1 MIFAKPMKSISP
13 CVYRQR
19 HVSTQRLFMKNL
31 MSQIQPASAAA
42 RLLLTLLVLALGGG
56 ALAPRAFAQA
66 NPPERLTYQGYLVD
80 ANGTALATNAPK
92 NYDVVFRIHDS
103 SSGTGIA
110 LWTEQQT
117 VTVDKGYFSVLLGEG
132 ASIGEAR
139 PNLSTLFTNATASER
154 WVSLTVKKIGPAQSD
169 VNILPRLRLL
179 TSPYSFLATTAV
191 NAVNAANAANAVNAV
206 NVTGSGTI
214 QASNLGANSVDSSK
228 ILDATIVNADV
239 SASAAIADTKLAT
252 IATAGKVADTALST
266 NVALRG
272 SPNTFSG
279 QLTIKTT
286 NDTNPTLISTFDS
299 RHAVIGTTSEGLAFS
314 YSSTRGEAIVSAV
327 APSVAWK
334 RLVLQA
340 DSVTLSVTPFNTNSP
355 ALTVHGSGNVGIGT
369 ATPTR
374 GKLEVKGSISSS
386 YAGFGTFTGNDISAF
401 IATPTAKNVSIY
413 ADNMV
418 AASGFLSFSDARIK
432 NILRRSDSES
442 DLGMLLGIEITDYL
456 HKDGIARGRTP
467 QKKVI
472 AQQVEKVYPQA
483 VSQSTDVVPDI
494 YKKATQKDGWVQL
507 ATDLKKGE
515 RVRLL
520 SEKTE
525 GIHEVLEVTKD
536 KFRTDFKPEGGQV
549 FVYGRE
555 VKDFRSVDYEAISM
569 LNVSATQ
576 ELARKVKAQESE
588 LTELRAELAKLRSER
603 KTLAHSVSAL
613 QARDEA
619 REARLIKL
627 ELSLQVAPA
636 GDKARTQA
644 RAQSPAASG
653 QLTSLNQ

>member
-1 MIFAKPMKSISP
+1 M
-13 CVYRQR
+13 
-19 HVSTQRLFMKNL
+19 
-31 MSQIQPASAAA
+31 
-42 RLLLTLLVLALGGG
+42 
-56 ALAPRAFAQA
+56 
-66 NPPERLTYQGYLVD
+66 
-80 ANGTALATNAPK
+80 
-92 NYDVVFRIHDS
+92 
-103 SSGTGIA
+103 
-110 LWTEQQT
+110 
-117 VTVDKGYFSVLLGEG
+117 
-132 ASIGEAR
+132 
-139 PNLSTLFTNATASER
+139 
-154 WVSLTVKKIGPAQSD
+154 
-169 VNILPRLRLL
+169 
-179 TSPYSFLATTAV
+179 
-191 NAVNAANAANAVNAV
+191 
-206 NVTGSGTI
+206 
-214 QASNLGANSVDSSK
+214 
-228 ILDATIVNADV
+228 
-239 SASAAIADTKLAT
+239 
-252 IATAGKVADTALST
+252 
-266 NVALRG
+266 
-272 SPNTFSG
+272 
-279 QLTIKTT
+279 
-286 NDTNPTLISTFDS
+286 
-299 RHAVIGTTSEGLAFS
+299 
-314 YSSTRGEAIVSAV
+314 
-327 APSVAWK
+327 
-334 RLVLQA
+334 
-340 DSVTLSVTPFNTNSP
+340 TLSVTPFNTNSP

-494 YKKATQKDGWVQL
+494 YKKATQKDGWVEL

-627 ELSLQVAPA
+627 ELSLQDAPA
-636 GDKARTQA
+636 GAKAGNQA

>member
-1 MIFAKPMKSISP
+1 
-13 CVYRQR
+13 
-19 HVSTQRLFMKNL
+19 MKNL

-42 RLLLTLLVLALGGG
+42 RLLFTLLVLALGGG

-66 NPPERLTYQGYLVD
+66 KPPERLTYQGYLVD

-154 WVSLTVKKIGPAQSD
+154 WVSLTVKKIGPAESD

-206 NVTGSGTI
+206 NAANAVNVTGSGTI
-214 QASNLGANSVDSSK
+214 QASNLGANAVDSSK

-252 IATAGKVADTALST
+252 IATSGKVADTALSA

-272 SPNTFSG
+272 SANTFSG
-279 QLTIKTT
+279 NQAIIGNVGIGATT
-286 NDTNPTLISTFDS
+286 PPANRLVVTANVAPTLSIEPSVLIKLDNDS
-299 RHAVIGTTSEGLAFS
+299 QNGTVSSPAGAGIGFGRPGL
-314 YSSTRGEAIVSAV
+314 TRQAIVGGTFGNDFLDFYTGGV
-327 APSVAWK
+327 LTAPRMRINA
-334 RLVLQA
+334 
-340 DSVTLSVTPFNTNSP
+340 
-355 ALTVHGSGNVGIGT
+355 GGNVGIGT
-369 ATPTR
+369 TTPTQAR
-374 GKLEVKGSISSS
+374 LQIAGSPNRTGSGLAT
-386 YAGFGTFTGNDISAF
+386 YWVQQNVRTWAGGTDPGGIT
-401 IATPTAKNVSIY
+401 SIY
-413 ADNMV
+413 AD
-418 AASGFLSFSDARIK
+418 GFIVGLGFVSHSDERIKRVVGHSDATHD
-432 NILRRSDSES
+432 LRT
-442 DLGMLLGIEITDYL
+442 LMGIEVTDYSYVDTVAKGTGG
-456 HKDGIARGRTP
+456 H
-467 QKKVI
+467 KKVI
-472 AQQVEKVYPQA
+472 AQQVEKVFPQA
-483 VSQSTDVVPDI
+483 VSKSTEVVPDI
-494 YKKATQKDGWVQL
+494 YQKATQKDGWVQL
-507 ATDLKKGE
+507 ATNLKQGE
-515 RVRLL
+515 RVRLIGD
-520 SEKTE
+520 KNE

-555 VKDFRSVDYEAISM
+555 VKDFRSVDYEEISM

-603 KTLAHSVSAL
+603 KTLAQSVSAL

-627 ELSLQVAPA
+627 ELSLQDAPA
-636 GDKARTQA
+636 GAKARTQA

>member
-1 MIFAKPMKSISP
+1 
-13 CVYRQR
+13 
-19 HVSTQRLFMKNL
+19 MKNL

-252 IATAGKVADTALST
+252 IATAGKVADTALSA

-272 SPNTFSG
+272 STNTFSG
-279 QLTIKTT
+279 NQIFNGNVGIGATT
-286 NDTNPTLISTFDS
+286 PPANRLVVTANVAPTLSIEPSFLIKLDNDS
-299 RHAVIGTTSEGLAFS
+299 QTSPAVAGIGFGRTGL
-314 YSSTRGEAIVSAV
+314 TRQAIVGGTFGNDFLDFYTGGV
-327 APSVAWK
+327 LTAPKMRIDFA
-334 RLVLQA
+334 
-340 DSVTLSVTPFNTNSP
+340 
-355 ALTVHGSGNVGIGT
+355 GNVGIGT
-369 ATPTR
+369 TTPTK
-374 GKLEVKGSISSS
+374 GKLEVRGSISSS

-467 QKKVI
+467 KKKVI

-494 YKKATQKDGWVQL
+494 YKKATQKDGWVEL

-627 ELSLQVAPA
+627 ELSLQDAPA
-636 GDKARTQA
+636 GAKAGNQA

>member
-1 MIFAKPMKSISP
+1 M
-13 CVYRQR
+13 
-19 HVSTQRLFMKNL
+19 
-31 MSQIQPASAAA
+31 
-42 RLLLTLLVLALGGG
+42 
-56 ALAPRAFAQA
+56 
-66 NPPERLTYQGYLVD
+66 TYQGYLVD

-169 VNILPRLRLL
+169 VSILPRLRLL

-191 NAVNAANAANAVNAV
+191 NAVNAV

-214 QASNLGANSVDSSK
+214 QASNLGANAVDSSK

-252 IATAGKVADTALST
+252 IATAGKVADTALSA

-279 QLTIKTT
+279 NQIFTGNVGIGATT
-286 NDTNPTLISTFDS
+286 PPANRLVVTANVAPTLSIEPSVLIKLDNDSQISP
-299 RHAVIGTTSEGLAFS
+299 AVAGIGFGRTGL
-314 YSSTRGEAIVSAV
+314 TRQAIVGGTFGNDFLDFYTGGV
-327 APSVAWK
+327 
-334 RLVLQA
+334 
-340 DSVTLSVTPFNTNSP
+340 LSVPKMRID
-355 ALTVHGSGNVGIGT
+355 AAGNVGIGT
-369 ATPTR
+369 VTPTR
-374 GKLEVKGSISSS
+374 GKLEIAGN
-386 YAGFGTFTGNDISAF
+386 APANHNTGFGYLNPDRFTFLNKNGPGRSLDNATGILFLEGANSADKTNISGGGPYYGGVSLFCEDMAKAIAF
-401 IATPTAKNVSIY
+401 IA
-413 ADNMV
+413 
-418 AASGFLSFSDARIK
+418 FSDERIK
-432 NILRRSDSES
+432 HIQGRSDAAC
-442 DLGMLLGIEITDYL
+442 DLSTLQRIEVTDYTYIDTL
-456 HKDGIARGRTP
+456 TKGAGQHK
-467 QKKVI
+467 KLI
-472 AQQVEKVYPQA
+472 AQQVEKIYPQA
-483 VSQSTDVVPDI
+483 VNQATDVVPDI
-494 YKKATQKDGWVQL
+494 YKKATQKDGWVEL

-627 ELSLQVAPA
+627 ELSLQDAPA